1 MVLVVN
7 QENQEII
14 MVLVVNHE
22 KSPLDP
28 PLGSVINQENHENI
42 LVLVVNQE
50 NQEIIMVLV
59 VVGLTKRGGQ
69 WTLLVVYI
77 NQSLIYKSA

>member
-1 MVLVVN
+1 MVN

-28 PLGSVINQENHENI
+28 PLGSVINQENPTN
-42 LVLVVNQE
+42 NR
-50 NQEIIMVLV
+50 IMITTT
-59 VVGLTKRGGQ
+59 GTSEQAYR
-69 WTLLVVYI
+69 
-77 NQSLIYKSA
+77 KSMQ